1 MRPINDRHS
10 LLDTVTNAF
19 VPIHRDGYKF
29 VAGGAIATLV
39 LFIVAEPLGWIGA
52 VLTAACAYFFRDPD
66 RVTPDRPGLVVSAAD
81 GKVSNIVE
89 RAAAPR
95 ELALG
100 TTPLTRV
107 SVFLSV
113 LDVHI
118 VRAPVGG
125 KIIHS
130 AYVPG
135 AFLNAELDKASEEN
149 ERQALV
155 IETKSG
161 ARIGVV
167 LIAGLVARRI
177 VTFAADGASVEAG
190 ERIGLI
196 RFGSRVDLYL
206 PEDVDVLAELGQ
218 TAIGGETVLAT
229 LKQTGRDETRSA
241 ETRSAETPSAETPS
255 AETPSAETR
264 RVEPQNAVTQSTE
277 TKAGA

>member
-1 MRPINDRHS
+1 MNDRHS
-10 LLDTVTNAF
+10 LLDTITNAF

-29 VAGGAIATLV
+29 VAGAAIAA
-39 LFIVAEPLGWIGA
+39 LFLLLFVPVLGWIA
-52 VLTAACAYFFRDPD
+52 VLLTAAIAYFFRDPE
-66 RVTPDRPGLVVSAAD
+66 RVTPDRPGLIVSAAD
-81 GKVSNIVE
+81 GKVASVIEGVT
-89 RAAAPR
+89 APR

-100 TTPLTRV
+100 TTLLTRV

-125 KIIHS
+125 RIIHS

-149 ERQALV
+149 ERQAFV

-161 ARIGVV
+161 AKLGVV

-177 VTFAADGASVEAG
+177 VTFVNDGASVEAG
-190 ERIGLI
+190 ERMGLI
-196 RFGSRVDLYL
+196 RFGSRVDLYV
-206 PEDVDVLAELGQ
+206 PAGVEVLAEIGQ

-229 LKQTGRDETRSA
+229 YADDTRG
-241 ETRSAETPSAETPS
+241 
-255 AETPSAETR
+255 
-264 RVEPQNAVTQSTE
+264 
-277 TKAGA
+277 KA

>member
-1 MRPINDRHS
+1 MGPIDDRHN
-10 LLDTVTNAF
+10 LLDTITNAF

-39 LFIVAEPLGWIGA
+39 LFMVAAPLGWLGA

-66 RVTPDRPGLVVSAAD
+66 RVTPDRPGLIVSAAD
-81 GKVSNIVE
+81 GKVAGVVE
-89 RAAAPR
+89 SVAAPR

-155 IETKSG
+155 IETKTG
-161 ARIGVV
+161 ARIGVI

-177 VTFAADGASVEAG
+177 VTFTTDGASVEAG

-206 PEDVDVLAELGQ
+206 PEGVEVLAQLGQ
-218 TAIGGETVLAT
+218 TAIGGETVLAAR
-229 LKQTGRDETRSA
+229 KHETRSA
-241 ETRSAETPSAETPS
+241 ETRSAGTRSAG
-255 AETPSAETR
+255 
-264 RVEPQNAVTQSTE
+264 TQ
-277 TKAGA
+277 ARA